1 MGGVT
6 DCRHLVAMPRQSSR
20 LRGIQ
25 AEDDNQGQDP
35 PPAPQNW
42 QEILAEMEARLKKTE
57 EELSQRRQ
65 PAPPPATELP
75 PPPRVVPAP
84 VQPVTGNRLEPLYER
99 FRKQQ
104 PPTFEGGADPLLA
117 EQWMGTMSVI
127 LDFMRVEGRDR
138 VDCASYMLR
147 NDARIWW
154 EVVGQRRDTATM
166 TWEEFKSIFNEKYY
180 SVAVRA
186 AKSDEFNNLTQ
197 CRLSVTEY
205 ALIFDRL
212 AKFAPELVPTDA
224 ARRDRFIRGLNVMIA
239 RDVSIT
245 MTPESTYAQVVD
257 KALTAERAE
266 DQILKDD
273 TSRRDTRRVV
283 PSSSGPSRG
292 GGPSDQKRR
301 VPDSFTPYGSD
312 RRVRGFVG
320 GR

>member
-1 MGGVT
+1 MLSCLMSGVT
-6 DCRHLVAMPRQSSR
+6 DCRHLVVMPRQSSR

-25 AEDDNQGQDP
+25 AGDDNQGQDP

-42 QEILAEMEARLKKTE
+42 QEILAEMEARLKRAE

-154 EVVGQRRDTATM
+154 EVVEQRRDTTTM
-166 TWEEFKSIFNEKYY
+166 TWEEFKSVFNEKYY

-186 AKSDEFNNLTQ
+186 AKADEFNNLTQ
-197 CRLSVTEY
+197 CRLSVTE
-205 ALIFDRL
+205 
-212 AKFAPELVPTDA
+212 
-224 ARRDRFIRGLNVMIA
+224 
-239 RDVSIT
+239 
-245 MTPESTYAQVVD
+245 
-257 KALTAERAE
+257 
-266 DQILKDD
+266 
-273 TSRRDTRRVV
+273 
-283 PSSSGPSRG
+283 
-292 GGPSDQKRR
+292 
-301 VPDSFTPYGSD
+301 
-312 RRVRGFVG
+312 
-320 GR
+320 